1 MTSTQLTNHRLR
13 KSNVKLQEQST
24 LQCIHSCIIWILIS
38 CWFKKTEYCDKCID
52 CTNVSCTVKD
62 NLLCFRSPPP
72 LCGWLDLH
80 PLDWHLQA
88 GASQMPGVLRGC
100 WGAQRNAV
108 FRPRTLGAWRC
119 GRSASLYRIVPQFS
133 SRFYPVDCT
142 KTRGKQLQNVL
153 LERSGIRSH
162 RPNTFWG

>member
-1 MTSTQLTNHRLR
+1 MTSTQLANDRLR
-13 KSNVKLQEQST
+13 K
-24 LQCIHSCIIWILIS
+24 IHSCVIWILIS

-52 CTNVSCTVKD
+52 CTNVSCIVKD

-100 WGAQRNAV
+100 WGAQTRNAA

-119 GRSASLYRIVPQFS
+119 VDGRPAYIVS
-133 SRFYPVDCT
+133 SRFYPVGCT

-153 LERSGIRSH
+153 LERSRIRSH